1 MDGSNILIFSDNRYI
16 TLISTAREEY
26 FDQQIGYSHRLN
38 NHEGLLSLGLWLQ
51 CAVQRLP

>member
-1 MDGSNILIFSDNRYI
+1 MM
-16 TLISTAREEY
+16 LISTAREEY

-51 CAVQRLP
+51 CAVQIQASSILFVLCA